1 MPSPPPTDDLL
12 DLRMLP
18 AWVNEP
24 ARPNDYSNFEGE
36 DADPTG
42 RRQDRPRNRDRERR
56 GPRTADR
63 RKERPTR
70 DRDRGPRRPQDGN
83 RDQGASRERQPQ
95 IEAEPLAVAVRF
107 LPHQKAFEN
116 VIAQIKSAPI

>member
-24 ARPNDYSNFEGE
+24 ARPNDYANFEGE
-36 DADPTG
+36 DAEATA
-42 RRQDRPRNRDRERR
+42 RRQDRPRNRDREHR

-63 RKERPTR
+63 RKERAARGR
-70 DRDRGPRRPQDGN
+70 DRAPRRPHDAK
-83 RDQGASRERQPQ
+83 RDHRPSRERQPQ
-95 IEAEPLAVAVRF
+95 IEAEPLAVTVR
-107 LPHQKAFEN
+107 
-116 VIAQIKSAPI
+116 